1 VQLDLP
7 PPQGKAE
14 AEEVRRRCS
23 AGARKHSR
31 ARQAAL
37 PCPPAD
43 GVLPPPINQPEGS
56 FASEAARD
64 SPPATL
70 KVRRAALAITAA
82 FSLDTTQISHGC
94 QKNALQKF
102 RHDACARLLLLRA
115 HASLRTLARRMDAA
129 TKARRARV
137 RRRLNRNRKNAVP
150 TRTLYA
156 PHGTT
161 PTIDGVIS
169 AGEYDDVC
177 HTGLELQTS
186 TP

>member
-1 VQLDLP
+1 MQLDLP

-23 AGARKHSR
+23 AGARNIKR
-31 ARQAAL
+31 AAL

-43 GVLPPPINQPEGS
+43 GVLPPINQPEGS

-70 KVRRAALAITAA
+70 KVRRAALAITA
-82 FSLDTTQISHGC
+82 SLDTTQISHGC

-115 HASLRTLARRMDAA
+115 HSSLRTLARRMDAA

-150 TRTLYA
+150 TRTLYT